1 MLKRHPNEKNKKKLL
16 NKKGF
21 FQKKKILDNENFY
34 SAIKFSSMIIAI
46 STNAYQEVNLN
57 QKPIIFIDKDKFN
70 LPQKLRDKFNI
81 IDEGK
86 NLNKIKWNKY
96 DISKWKIFT

>member
-1 MLKRHPNEKNKKKLL
+1 
-16 NKKGF
+16 
-21 FQKKKILDNENFY
+21 
-34 SAIKFSSMIIAI
+34 MIIAI

-86 NLNKIKWNKY
+86 KFEQK
-96 DISKWKIFT
+96 